1 MSFQR
6 YPMNPG
12 EELSGTAGKDF
23 VARGGDERAVGRVGL
38 EPHDPGIMRS
48 PALSFMQT
56 PRFPRDTGLSALPKE
71 PNTRL

>member
-23 VARGGDERAVGRVGL
+23 VARGGDECAVGRVGL
-38 EPHDPGIMRS
+38 EPTT
-48 PALSFMQT
+48 Q
-56 PRFPRDTGLSALPKE
+56 GL
-71 PNTRL
+71 